1 MIRSPVSKDNRGVNP
16 VEFLTSHEP
25 FSRLSEDQRAR
36 LENAIEVTF
45 SAGGTRVLDRATPG
59 NEHFFVVRKGTVRL
73 EIEGRE
79 IDELAPGE
87 CFGFSSIFAGT
98 APEFDVIAAQDTLL
112 YRIPAAEFLWL
123 CDASEPFS
131 HFFRAGVAERLK
143 RATSDE
149 IIASGIDFAMP
160 IGRLAQRAPVFVDRD
175 TTVGAA
181 ARTMREQRISSVLI
195 EGAPRGI
202 LTDRDLRGRVLA
214 EGRGPETP
222 VAAVMSQ
229 PLRSLSADAPL
240 IEALLFVLSER
251 IHHLPLERDG
261 QIVGLVTHGDLLRH
275 QVRSPAFLLKRFE
288 RRAGLEDISEYASE
302 IHSTV
307 AALASSGVR
316 AIEIGR
322 VVAALN
328 DGLTRSLIQRAEEA
342 LGPPPCPYAWIV
354 FGSEG
359 RREQLLITDQDN
371 ALVYA
376 EASEHAQRYFGR
388 LGELVVQGLLD
399 ASFPPCRGGFMATQW
414 NHPVAEWETRFAS
427 WVEKPDAHALMGVAN
442 LFDFRAIHG
451 DLDLEPLE
459 GLITAGGRNKL
470 FLAHLTRAS
479 IGVRP
484 PIGLFHRVRQ
494 DRDGIDLKAT
504 GLLPIIGLARDFAL
518 EAQSHER
525 STLARL
531 DAARRSGVLSEEGA
545 ETLDESFRFLFR
557 LRLDRQLRALSSG
570 ETPTNRVRLE
580 EIDALSARH
589 LKEAFLYVRQ
599 MQQAVAQRFRIDVM
613 S

>member
-1 MIRSPVSKDNRGVNP
+1 LIQGAVWGDNRGVNP

-25 FSRLSEDQRAR
+25 FSRLSAEQCAR
-36 LENAIEVTF
+36 LENAIEITF
-45 SAGGTRVLDRATPG
+45 AAEGTRILERARPK
-59 NEHFFVVRKGTVRL
+59 NEHLYVIRKGVVRL
-73 EIEGRE
+73 EVEGRE

-87 CFGFSSIFAGT
+87 PFGFPSLFAETG
-98 APEFDVIAAQDTLL
+98 PYFDVIASQDALL
-112 YRIPAAEFLWL
+112 YRIPVAEFKRL
-123 CDASEPFS
+123 CDESEPFS

-149 IIASGIDFAMP
+149 IFASGIDFAMP

-195 EGAPRGI
+195 DGAPRGI

-214 EGRGPETP
+214 EGRGPETL
-222 VAAVMSQ
+222 VAAVMSH

-251 IHHLPLERDG
+251 FHHLPLERDG

-371 ALVYA
+371 ALAYA
-376 EASEHAQRYFGR
+376 EASEHAKRYFGR
-388 LGELVVQGLLD
+388 LGKRVVQGLLD

-414 NHPVAEWETRFAS
+414 NHPVAEWEARFAS

-459 GLITAGGRNKL
+459 RLIASGGRHKL

-479 IGVRP
+479 ISLRP
-484 PIGLFHRVRQ
+484 PIGLFHRMRQ
-494 DRDGIDLKAT
+494 NRDGIDLKTT
-504 GLLPIIGLARDFAL
+504 GLMPIIGLARVLAL
-518 EAQSHER
+518 EAQSRER

-531 DAARRSGVLSEEGA
+531 DAARRAGVLSEEGA

-570 ETPTNRVRLE
+570 ETPTNCVRLE
-580 EIDALSARH
+580 EIDALNARH

-599 MQQAVAQRFRIDVM
+599 VQQAVAQRFRVDIM